1 MTLKQ
6 TLMLHIANP
15 IYDSVF
21 NDDFLDGDEDLRRI
35 VTRLLSAA
43 SDTQVRHNMNIEEE
57 ISMALENRD
66 TEIMLYKQ
74 QLSQKE
80 EQLATAIRMLKE
92 SGMDYAA
99 ISSALGIQSES
110 ITGQSD
116 SRKQQ

>member
-1 MTLKQ
+1 M
-6 TLMLHIANP
+6 
-15 IYDSVF
+15 
-21 NDDFLDGDEDLRRI
+21 
-35 VTRLLSAA
+35 TRLLSAA

-80 EQLATAIRMLKE
+80 EQLSQKEEQLSQKEEQLATAIRMLKE